1 MKRCFLEVAVD
12 SLEAL
17 QASERA
23 GADRIELCAHLHDGG
38 ISPSDELLSE
48 AVAQANVPIRVMV
61 RPRSGDFIY
70 TNEEFQL
77 MKGEILRAKKAGA
90 EGVVLGML
98 FNEKEIDVER
108 TTILVELARPMKSTF
123 HRAFDTLKHPLDS
136 IDQVIA
142 TRVDTILTS
151 GGADS
156 AEHGVEMLAKLVLK
170 SQGRISIL
178 AGGGVRGTNVA
189 KIVKTTGVRAVHVG
203 AALGAAQP
211 IEEIEERIRF
221 VGRELVGL

>member
-1 MKRCFLEVAVD
+1 MKGCFLEVAVD

-17 QASERA
+17 KAAEEA
-23 GADRIELCAHLHDGG
+23 GADRIELCAHLDKGG
-38 ISPSDELLSE
+38 VSPSDQLFAE
-48 AVAQANVPIRVMV
+48 AVAIANVPIRVMV

-77 MKGEILRAKKAGA
+77 MKDEIFRAKKAGV

-108 TTILVELARPMKSTF
+108 TRILVELARPMKSTF
-123 HRAFDTLKHPLDS
+123 HRAFDTLKHSLDAF
-136 IDQVIA
+136 DQVIA
-142 TRVDTILTS
+142 TGVDTLLTS

-156 AEHGVEMLAKLVLK
+156 AEQGVEMLAKLVPK

-203 AALGAAQP
+203 AALNHRGS
-211 IEEIEERIRF
+211 IDEIVEKVRF
-221 VGRELVGL
+221 VRRELIGI